1 MKTQY
6 TICLFVVVALLSG
19 CKTAQ
24 RTPPPTASPP
34 SSSSPP
40 STPSQ
45 ESSSRRSSP
54 SQDSSNKPSSPS
66 PSQSPSAKPS
76 MPTQETAQSKPSASG
91 QPSTS
96 TPAGASDQ
104 QEAATEL
111 KQAGQQ
117 VADVGALLPQ
127 GASGSEQPPPSPV
140 SKPGNEEWDP
150 LMLPDE
156 AAASAS
162 QSNAVAEA
170 GGAESA
176 TAENAAAESA
186 ESAAAD
192 SGASGSAAADAEST
206 DMAGASGDVG
216 IEDPLA
222 DEIQAAR
229 EALQEAGIALETAGG
244 ALETATSSE
253 ELAAAEAALAR
264 ARVSVIVAGQD
275 LLDLQELVTDPSM
288 GEIIDQA
295 EEALNQANSAI
306 VIASDSIFSTRIS
319 LPEFE
324 QDHAAGG
331 GGKGNR
337 NESELDKELNDSIVV
352 FETQILEARNDV
364 IGSAPA
370 PTSAENIPG
379 VAVLGGT
386 LEDDTKAG
394 SLEENQ
400 ETLILTRESEV
411 TQQGRMPEG
420 AELASVEDKT
430 ASLIPDDIPDPQGDD
445 IVAQQLR
452 EAAVAE
458 TDPALREK
466 LWEEYRRY
474 KAGL

>member
-1 MKTQY
+1 
-6 TICLFVVVALLSG
+6 
-19 CKTAQ
+19 
-24 RTPPPTASPP
+24 
-34 SSSSPP
+34 
-40 STPSQ
+40 
-45 ESSSRRSSP
+45 
-54 SQDSSNKPSSPS
+54 
-66 PSQSPSAKPS
+66 

-186 ESAAAD
+186 GSAAAD

>member
-1 MKTQY
+1 
-6 TICLFVVVALLSG
+6 
-19 CKTAQ
+19 
-24 RTPPPTASPP
+24 
-34 SSSSPP
+34 
-40 STPSQ
+40 
-45 ESSSRRSSP
+45 
-54 SQDSSNKPSSPS
+54 
-66 PSQSPSAKPS
+66 

-96 TPAGASDQ
+96 TPPDASEQ

-117 VADVGALLPQ
+117 VADVGAQLPQ

-162 QSNAVAEA
+162 QSDAVAEA

-176 TAENAAAESA
+176 AAE
-186 ESAAAD
+186 

-222 DEIQAAR
+222 DEIRAAR

-275 LLDLQELVTDPSM
+275 LLDLQELATDPSM

-295 EEALNQANSAI
+295 GKALNQANNAI

-324 QDHAAGG
+324 QEQAAG

-337 NESELDKELNDSIVV
+337 NESELDKELNDSIVI
-352 FETQILEARNDV
+352 FENQILEARNDV
-364 IGSAPA
+364 IGGAPA

>member
-1 MKTQY
+1 
-6 TICLFVVVALLSG
+6 
-19 CKTAQ
+19 
-24 RTPPPTASPP
+24 
-34 SSSSPP
+34 
-40 STPSQ
+40 
-45 ESSSRRSSP
+45 
-54 SQDSSNKPSSPS
+54 
-66 PSQSPSAKPS
+66 
-76 MPTQETAQSKPSASG
+76 
-91 QPSTS
+91 
-96 TPAGASDQ
+96 
-104 QEAATEL
+104 
-111 KQAGQQ
+111 
-117 VADVGALLPQ
+117 
-127 GASGSEQPPPSPV
+127 
-140 SKPGNEEWDP
+140 
-150 LMLPDE
+150 MLPDE

-162 QSNAVAEA
+162 QSDAMADAEA
-170 GGAESA
+170 G
-176 TAENAAAESA
+176 SA

-222 DEIQAAR
+222 DKIQAAR

-244 ALETATSSE
+244 ALETATSTE

-295 EEALNQANSAI
+295 QEALNQANSAI

-324 QDHAAGG
+324 QEQAAGG

-337 NESELDKELNDSIVV
+337 NESELDKELNDSIVI
-352 FETQILEARNDV
+352 FENQILEARNDV

>member
-1 MKTQY
+1 
-6 TICLFVVVALLSG
+6 
-19 CKTAQ
+19 
-24 RTPPPTASPP
+24 
-34 SSSSPP
+34 
-40 STPSQ
+40 
-45 ESSSRRSSP
+45 
-54 SQDSSNKPSSPS
+54 
-66 PSQSPSAKPS
+66 

-96 TPAGASDQ
+96 TPPDASEQ

-117 VADVGALLPQ
+117 VADVGAQLPQ

-162 QSNAVAEA
+162 QSDAVAEA

-176 TAENAAAESA
+176 AAE
-186 ESAAAD
+186 

-222 DEIQAAR
+222 DEIRAAR

-275 LLDLQELVTDPSM
+275 LLDLQELATDPSM

-295 EEALNQANSAI
+295 GKALNQANNAI

-324 QDHAAGG
+324 QEQAAGG

-337 NESELDKELNDSIVV
+337 NESELDKALNDSIVI
-352 FETQILEARNDV
+352 FENQILEARNDV
-364 IGSAPA
+364 IGGAPA

>member
-1 MKTQY
+1 
-6 TICLFVVVALLSG
+6 
-19 CKTAQ
+19 
-24 RTPPPTASPP
+24 
-34 SSSSPP
+34 
-40 STPSQ
+40 
-45 ESSSRRSSP
+45 
-54 SQDSSNKPSSPS
+54 
-66 PSQSPSAKPS
+66 

-162 QSNAVAEA
+162 QSDVMAEA

-176 TAENAAAESA
+176 D
-186 ESAAAD
+186 AD

>member
-1 MKTQY
+1 
-6 TICLFVVVALLSG
+6 
-19 CKTAQ
+19 
-24 RTPPPTASPP
+24 
-34 SSSSPP
+34 
-40 STPSQ
+40 
-45 ESSSRRSSP
+45 
-54 SQDSSNKPSSPS
+54 
-66 PSQSPSAKPS
+66 
-76 MPTQETAQSKPSASG
+76 MPTQETAQSKPAASG

-96 TPAGASDQ
+96 TPPGASEQ

-117 VADVGALLPQ
+117 VADVGAQLPQ
-127 GASGSEQPPPSPV
+127 GASDSEQPPPSPV

-162 QSNAVAEA
+162 QSDAMADAEA
-170 GGAESA
+170 G
-176 TAENAAAESA
+176 SA

-244 ALETATSSE
+244 ALETATSTE

-295 EEALNQANSAI
+295 QEALNQANSAI

-324 QDHAAGG
+324 QEQAAGG

-337 NESELDKELNDSIVV
+337 NESELDKELNDSIVI
-352 FETQILEARNDV
+352 FENQILEARNDV

>member
-1 MKTQY
+1 
-6 TICLFVVVALLSG
+6 
-19 CKTAQ
+19 
-24 RTPPPTASPP
+24 
-34 SSSSPP
+34 
-40 STPSQ
+40 
-45 ESSSRRSSP
+45 
-54 SQDSSNKPSSPS
+54 
-66 PSQSPSAKPS
+66 

>member
-1 MKTQY
+1 
-6 TICLFVVVALLSG
+6 
-19 CKTAQ
+19 
-24 RTPPPTASPP
+24 
-34 SSSSPP
+34 
-40 STPSQ
+40 
-45 ESSSRRSSP
+45 
-54 SQDSSNKPSSPS
+54 
-66 PSQSPSAKPS
+66 

-96 TPAGASDQ
+96 TPAGASEQ

-117 VADVGALLPQ
+117 VADVGAQLPQ
-127 GASGSEQPPPSPV
+127 SASGSEQPPPSPV

-162 QSNAVAEA
+162 QSEAVAEA

-176 TAENAAAESA
+176 TAESAAAESAAAESAAADKAAAESA
-186 ESAAAD
+186 ESAAAG

-222 DEIQAAR
+222 DEIRAAR

-244 ALETATSSE
+244 ALETATSTE

-275 LLDLQELVTDPSM
+275 LLDLQELATDPSM

-295 EEALNQANSAI
+295 GKALNQANNAI

-324 QDHAAGG
+324 QEQAAGG

-337 NESELDKELNDSIVV
+337 NESELDKELNDSIVI
-352 FETQILEARNDV
+352 FENQILEARNDV

>member
-1 MKTQY
+1 
-6 TICLFVVVALLSG
+6 
-19 CKTAQ
+19 
-24 RTPPPTASPP
+24 
-34 SSSSPP
+34 
-40 STPSQ
+40 
-45 ESSSRRSSP
+45 
-54 SQDSSNKPSSPS
+54 
-66 PSQSPSAKPS
+66 
-76 MPTQETAQSKPSASG
+76 
-91 QPSTS
+91 
-96 TPAGASDQ
+96 
-104 QEAATEL
+104 
-111 KQAGQQ
+111 
-117 VADVGALLPQ
+117 
-127 GASGSEQPPPSPV
+127 
-140 SKPGNEEWDP
+140 
-150 LMLPDE
+150 MLPDE

-162 QSNAVAEA
+162 QSDAVAEA

-176 TAENAAAESA
+176 TAESAAAESAAA

-206 DMAGASGDVG
+206 DMAGASGDFG

-244 ALETATSSE
+244 ALETATSTE
-253 ELAAAEAALAR
+253 ELAAAEATLAR

-275 LLDLQELVTDPSM
+275 LLDLQELATDPSI

-295 EEALNQANSAI
+295 EKALNQANNAI

-324 QDHAAGG
+324 QEQAAGG

-337 NESELDKELNDSIVV
+337 NESELDKELNDSIVI
-352 FETQILEARNDV
+352 FENQILEARNDV
-364 IGSAPA
+364 IGGAPA